1 MQTFEDLKTSQE
13 IGDMQQLQRRE
24 AKLRDVMEGTVKGH
38 HVGVR
43 AVREWAEK
51 H

>member
-1 MQTFEDLKTSQE
+1 
-13 IGDMQQLQRRE
+13 
-24 AKLRDVMEGTVKGH
+24 LRDVMEGTVKGH